1 MRHTGILRTWHPDRG
16 FGFIAPT
23 QGGKEIFVH
32 ISALPRD
39 GTQPVVGESLSFELG
54 RNAEGKSQAM
64 RVQRLALGGALG
76 SPASGAAPHL
86 PPAPARDASPAALSH
101 RSDASHRAAHSAA
114 ESRKVPLGHARR
126 AGARASTSS
135 RQSGSASGSSSGW
148 LRRWVLVVAVVALAG
163 LGYAQVR
170 QRNAPVAAP
179 TPSEA
184 VAESLGGVGASAT
197 PRAVVAQP
205 ATARALPCDGRLHCS
220 QMTSCGEA
228 QYFLA
233 NCPGVKMDGDGDGRP
248 CEEQLCGH

>member
-1 MRHTGILRTWHPDRG
+1 MRHTGILRNWHPDRG

-39 GTQPVVGESLSFELG
+39 GTQPVAGESLSFELG

-64 RVQRLALGGALG
+64 RVQRLALGGA
-76 SPASGAAPHL
+76 PALPHSGAAPHL

-101 RSDASHRAAHSAA
+101 RADASHRAAHSTA
-114 ESRKVPLGHARR
+114 ERRHAPRGHARR

-135 RQSGSASGSSSGW
+135 RQSGSASGSGW
-148 LRRWVLVVAVVALAG
+148 RRRWVLAVAVVALAG
-163 LGYAQVR
+163 YVYAQVR

-179 TPSEA
+179 TPSAA
-184 VAESLGGVGASAT
+184 VAESLGGAAMTAS
-197 PRAVVAQP
+197 PRVLDTSP
-205 ATARALPCDGRLHCS
+205 AAPSAFRCDGRTHCS
-220 QMTSCGEA
+220 QMTSCQEA

-248 CEEQLCGH
+248 CEDQFCGH